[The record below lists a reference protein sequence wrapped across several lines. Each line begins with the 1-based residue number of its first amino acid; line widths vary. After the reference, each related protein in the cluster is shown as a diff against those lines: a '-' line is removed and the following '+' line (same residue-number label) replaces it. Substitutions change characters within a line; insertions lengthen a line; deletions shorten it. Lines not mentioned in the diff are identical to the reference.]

1 MSLLRRGQWLMLAIW
16 DSRGQDIVEYAL
28 LAGLV
33 ATTCG
38 ALLPP
43 VSSGILDLFSR
54 VTAALDSAGTDNS
67 N

>member
-1 MSLLRRGQWLMLAIW
+1 MTLLRRGQWLMLAMW

-43 VSSGILDLFSR
+43 VASGIVDLFSR
-54 VTAALDSAGTDNS
+54 VTSAVDSAGSES

>member
-1 MSLLRRGQWLMLAIW
+1 MTLLRRGQWLLLAIR
-16 DSRGQDIVEYAL
+16 DSRGQDILEYAL

-43 VSSGILDLFSR
+43 VASGIVDLFSR
-54 VTAALDSAGTDNS
+54 VTSAVDSAGSES

>member
-1 MSLLRRGQWLMLAIW
+1 MSLLRRGQWLMLVIR

-43 VSSGILDLFSR
+43 VASGIVDLFSR
-54 VTAALDSAGTDNS
+54 VTSAVDSAGSES